1 VLHSREPWQES
12 MNFVD
17 PGILMN
23 SLMRLSKNQKRG
35 KSIDRKH
42 FRIVDEVDEL
52 EYAADVFC
60 QAYVPEALE
69 GYGNP
74 ILEDEMDPPL

>member
-1 VLHSREPWQES
+1 ML
-12 MNFVD
+12 
-17 PGILMN
+17 
-23 SLMRLSKNQKRG
+23 
-35 KSIDRKH
+35 
-42 FRIVDEVDEL
+42 VDEVDEL

-60 QAYVPEALE
+60 RAYVPEALE

>member
-1 VLHSREPWQES
+1 
-12 MNFVD
+12 
-17 PGILMN
+17 MN

-42 FRIVDEVDEL
+42 FDEVDEL

-60 QAYVPEALE
+60 RAYVPEALE

-74 ILEDEMDPPL
+74 KLEDEMDPPL

>member
-1 VLHSREPWQES
+1 
-12 MNFVD
+12 MD

-35 KSIDRKH
+35 KSIDWKH

-52 EYAADVFC
+52 EYAADVLC
-60 QAYVPEALE
+60 RAYVPEALE

>member
-1 VLHSREPWQES
+1 
-12 MNFVD
+12 VD
-17 PGILMN
+17 PGTLTN

-42 FRIVDEVDEL
+42 FRTLVDEVDEL
-52 EYAADVFC
+52 EYAANVFYRV
-60 QAYVPEALE
+60 YVPEALE

-74 ILEDEMDPPL
+74 KLEDEMDPPL